1 MYPAS
6 ERCSRTKV
14 QQILMQEK
22 EMLLKYLKIVEYFS
36 PWFFAHGSPFFTQYL
51 ASLSVH
57 YTAGFSKE
65 FKNDSKCCL

>member
-1 MYPAS
+1 
-6 ERCSRTKV
+6 
-14 QQILMQEK
+14 
-22 EMLLKYLKIVEYFS
+22 MLLKYLKIVEYFS